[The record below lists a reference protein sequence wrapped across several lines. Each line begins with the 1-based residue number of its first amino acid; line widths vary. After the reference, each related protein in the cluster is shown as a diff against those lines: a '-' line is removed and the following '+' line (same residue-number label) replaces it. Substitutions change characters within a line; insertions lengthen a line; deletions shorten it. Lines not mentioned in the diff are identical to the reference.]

1 MVIGNSDQWFNGI
14 VNTIMITICLIVLF
28 PLFYVVSASLTPYSE
43 VLKNGGFILFPR
55 SISFEAYRELL
66 QQSQIPRAF
75 LVTVTITIVGTLVN
89 LILTMGTAY
98 PLSRKQL
105 PWRGTFLF
113 IVVFTLLFSGGL
125 IPTYLIVKNTG
136 LLNTIWA
143 MIIPAAISPFN
154 VLLMKSFFQE
164 IPEELFEQARIDG
177 ASEFRILAT
186 VVLPVSLPSIMTI
199 GLFYGVGH
207 WNEFFQAVFYISNRE
222 LFPLQVL
229 IREILVQ
236 GESIDNVDITV
247 PTMSLQMASIVLAS
261 LPIIA
266 VYPFVQKHF
275 VKGVMLGAIKS

>member
-1 MVIGNSDQWFNGI
+1 MVIGKSDQWFNGV
-14 VNTIMITICLIVLF
+14 VNTIMIVICLIVLF

-43 VLKNGGFILFPR
+43 VLRNGGFILFPR
-55 SISFEAYRELL
+55 SLSFDAYRELL

-75 LVTVTITIVGTLVN
+75 MVTVIITVVGTLVN

-275 VKGVMLGAIKS
+275 VKGVMLGAVKS